1 MPFPQEKPVKR
12 DIRLSATA
20 IIWGC
25 TTGMLA
31 ICLSLTDE
39 PHQGSQGTIVSLAL
53 LGAAAVSTVAVWN
66 STKNVQP
73 SVEAAEQ
80 IRQLKERIVD
90 LEAIA
95 SSSEIEWHRS
105 IQPAAKQDLP
115 Q

>member
-1 MPFPQEKPVKR
+1 MPFPKEKSVKR

-31 ICLSLTDE
+31 ICLSLTNE
-39 PHQGSQGTIVSLAL
+39 PHQGSQGTTISLAL
-53 LGAAAVSTVAVWN
+53 LAAAVSTVVVWN
-66 STKNVQP
+66 SMKSAQP
-73 SVEAAEQ
+73 SMEAAEQ
-80 IRQLKERIVD
+80 IRQLKERIID